1 MTSGGDDQL
10 YSVSKSP
17 RWGGA
22 IGVNKHRSGF
32 KSSRGVPS
40 RQSRPRT
47 SRIGPRR
54 PTRMTSDV
62 PIGFR
67 PCRRADGECPS
78 RVAVIARALAN
89 EIAAGFVQPIKNL
102 DLFELIDAFQSRDP
116 GLVHLNATDRPIAT
130 SLPRTIQARRP
141 RCPDGP
147 DEHKARI
154 DRRRQLNRDL
164 VPSDFV
170 QSDHD
175 VEVALLML

>member
-47 SRIGPRR
+47 SKIGPRR

-62 PIGFR
+62 PIGLGLAGER
-67 PCRRADGECPS
+67 MENVPRVSPSLAGLWRTRSRR
-78 RVAVIARALAN
+78 
-89 EIAAGFVQPIKNL
+89 GFVQPIEEPRSVRTDRCLCKAATQGSCTSMRQIGPSRRPCL
-102 DLFELIDAFQSRDP
+102 GQSRRDVQGVRMVP
-116 GLVHLNATDRPIAT
+116 MNTRPT
-130 SLPRTIQARRP
+130 STT
-141 RCPDGP
+141 
-147 DEHKARI
+147 
-154 DRRRQLNRDL
+154 RQLNRDL